1 MKFFHKLE
9 YKYGRYAINN
19 LMYYIVILYGLG
31 LVLNLFNPMI
41 YWVYLSLDMEAVFHG
56 QIWRLVTFLMYPPA
70 LGTWVLGDIFFGV
83 IALFMYHSLGLTL
96 ERVWGAFRFNV
107 FFFMGVIGQILAALV
122 GYVVFHESYYITTGF
137 LNFSIFLA
145 FALCFPDVQFLLF
158 MVIPVKAK
166 WLAIAETAVYVY
178 SFIRGSASIR
188 CEIVLSLLNVILFV
202 LMTRNYQ
209 RYSPKEIKRKR
220 DFKAKMKVIPKGRSI
235 HKCAI
240 CGRTEEDNPDL
251 EFRYC
256 SKCAGGLEYC
266 QDHLYTHQHVTEETL
281 QLHSGQKQSVIK

>member
-1 MKFFHKLE
+1 
-9 YKYGRYAINN
+9 
-19 LMYYIVILYGLG
+19 
-31 LVLNLFNPMI
+31 
-41 YWVYLSLDMEAVFHG
+41 
-56 QIWRLVTFLMYPPA
+56 
-70 LGTWVLGDIFFGV
+70 
-83 IALFMYHSLGLTL
+83 
-96 ERVWGAFRFNV
+96 
-107 FFFMGVIGQILAALV
+107 
-122 GYVVFHESYYITTGF
+122 
-137 LNFSIFLA
+137 
-145 FALCFPDVQFLLF
+145 

-220 DFKAKMKVIPKGRSI
+220 DFKAKMKVISKGRSI

-266 QDHLYTHQHVTEETL
+266 QDHLYT
-281 QLHSGQKQSVIK
+281 

>member
-1 MKFFHKLE
+1 
-9 YKYGRYAINN
+9 
-19 LMYYIVILYGLG
+19 
-31 LVLNLFNPMI
+31 MI

-145 FALCFPDVQFLLF
+145 FALCC
-158 MVIPVKAK
+158 
-166 WLAIAETAVYVY
+166 AVFVVY
-178 SFIRGSASIR
+178 GDTSKGKMAGHSGNRSVCIQ
-188 CEIVLSLLNVILFV
+188 L
-202 LMTRNYQ
+202 Y
-209 RYSPKEIKRKR
+209 KRKR
-220 DFKAKMKVIPKGRSI
+220 KYQM
-235 HKCAI
+235 
-240 CGRTEEDNPDL
+240 
-251 EFRYC
+251 
-256 SKCAGGLEYC
+256 
-266 QDHLYTHQHVTEETL
+266 
-281 QLHSGQKQSVIK
+281 